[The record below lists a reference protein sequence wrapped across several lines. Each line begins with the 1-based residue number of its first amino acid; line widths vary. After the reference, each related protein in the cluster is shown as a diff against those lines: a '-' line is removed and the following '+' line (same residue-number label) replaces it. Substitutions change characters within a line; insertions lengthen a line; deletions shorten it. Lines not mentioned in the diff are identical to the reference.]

1 MNKPEQFQLPS
12 ELILELTQAQPR
24 LFGFLLKRLGNRD
37 QAQEVL
43 QEVNVVLCRKANT
56 FELGTNFMAWAFSVA
71 RTEVMIF
78 RQNQQRDRLTFS
90 PDLRDVLDQLDNE
103 LFPSEHENE
112 RQQAVTHCL
121 GQLSP
126 SYQTLLLQHYAEAQP
141 VKDIASAMGR
151 TANAVSMILHR
162 VRGRLLRC
170 IETKL
175 ARGIAPE

>member
-43 QEVNVVLCRKANT
+43 QEVNVVLCRKASS

-170 IETKL
+170 VETKL
-175 ARGIAPE
+175 AKGIAP